1 MADKLDEYDLDE
13 DFNEY
18 ADARFYDVSLCFTFM
33 EMDDCITFEMV
44 ADGEVED
51 KISLVEA
58 VIEGYGGVVEMDD
71 GTIMNLKSYVNAFV
85 IESTERKKS
94 TVKSKFNIVH

>member
-1 MADKLDEYDLDE
+1 MADITEYDLDE
-13 DFNEY
+13 GFKDYEEP
-18 ADARFYDVSLCFTFM
+18 RFYDVSLCFTFM

-85 IESTERKKS
+85 IESTERKTS